1 MENLGRVAASRH
13 EDYAQER
20 RDTMLNATLR
30 VFAQSGFAEAKID
43 QIAAA
48 ADLSKASLH
57 LFDPSKSSLLHS
69 LLERY
74 AVLPELPKMMASLGD
89 TPPALGIPTLIAEI
103 WRLLRQRKE
112 LARLISR
119 EIQCSAESGAM
130 FADQIGPP
138 SCQPL
143 AAYLDRWMNRG
154 VLRRQ
159 NPLAAAQC
167 MIGMLWFFLLTE
179 ELISGRDVRTLSD
192 ETVVTSV
199 ARIFLDTPSKGRK
212 HSCQIPQPAAAGI
225 KDSNSHS

>member
-1 MENLGRVAASRH
+1 MENFGRVVASRYD
-13 EDYAQER
+13 EYAQER

-57 LFDPSKSSLLHS
+57 LFDPSKGSLLHS

-74 AVLPELPKMMASLGD
+74 AVLAELPEMMASLGD
-89 TPPALGIPTLIAEI
+89 TPPALGMPTLIAEI
-103 WRLLRQRKE
+103 WLLLRQRKE
-112 LARLISR
+112 LARVISR

-130 FADQIGPP
+130 LAEQLGP
-138 SCQPL
+138 SSYQPL
-143 AAYLDRWMNRG
+143 AGYLDHWMNRG
-154 VLRRQ
+154 ALRRQ
-159 NPLAAAQC
+159 NPLVAAQC

-179 ELISGRDVRTLSD
+179 ELMSGRDVRTLSD

-199 ARIFLDTPSKGRK
+199 ARIFLDAPAKGGKRSPS
-212 HSCQIPQPAAAGI
+212 HAAAGVGR
-225 KDSNSHS
+225 HQG

>member
-1 MENLGRVAASRH
+1 MENFGRVVVSRH

-57 LFDPSKSSLLHS
+57 LFDPSKGSLLHS

-89 TPPALGIPTLIAEI
+89 TPPALGMPTLIAEI

-112 LARLISR
+112 LAHVIGH
-119 EIQCSAESGAM
+119 EIQCSAESREV
-130 FADQIGPP
+130 FAEQLGP
-138 SCQPL
+138 SSYQPL
-143 AAYLDRWMNRG
+143 AGYLDRWINRG

-159 NPLAAAQC
+159 NPLVAAQC

-199 ARIFLDTPSKGRK
+199 ARIFLDGPAKTGKHCPSHAATGVGR
-212 HSCQIPQPAAAGI
+212 HQGS
-225 KDSNSHS
+225 

>member
-1 MENLGRVAASRH
+1 MENFERVVASRH

-57 LFDPSKSSLLHS
+57 LFDPSRGSLLHS

-74 AVLPELPKMMASLGD
+74 AVLPELPTMMASLGD

-112 LARLISR
+112 LARVVSR

-138 SCQPL
+138 SSQPL

-154 VLRRQ
+154 TLRRQ

-167 MIGMLWFFLLTE
+167 MVGMLWFFLLTE
-179 ELISGRDVRTLSD
+179 ELISGRDVPTLSD

-199 ARIFLDTPSKGRK
+199 ARIFLDAPTKCGKRSQS
-212 HSCQIPQPAAAGI
+212 HAAAGVGR
-225 KDSNSHS
+225 HQG

>member
-1 MENLGRVAASRH
+1 MENFARVVVSRH

-57 LFDPSKSSLLHS
+57 LFDPSKGSLLHS

-89 TPPALGIPTLIAEI
+89 TPPALGMPTLIAEI

-112 LARLISR
+112 LAHVIGR
-119 EIQCSAESGAM
+119 EIQCSAESREV
-130 FADQIGPP
+130 FAEQLGP
-138 SCQPL
+138 SSYQPL
-143 AAYLDRWMNRG
+143 AGYLDRWINRG

-159 NPLAAAQC
+159 NPLVAAQC

-199 ARIFLDTPSKGRK
+199 ARIFLDGPAKTGKHCPSHAATGVGR
-212 HSCQIPQPAAAGI
+212 HQGS
-225 KDSNSHS
+225 

>member
-1 MENLGRVAASRH
+1 MENFARVVVSRH

-57 LFDPSKSSLLHS
+57 LFDPSKGSLLHS

-89 TPPALGIPTLIAEI
+89 TPPALGMPTLIAEI

-112 LARLISR
+112 LARVISR
-119 EIQCSAESGAM
+119 GIQCSAESREV
-130 FADQIGPP
+130 FAEQLGP
-138 SCQPL
+138 SSYQPL
-143 AAYLDRWMNRG
+143 AGYLDRWMNRG
-154 VLRRQ
+154 ALRRQ
-159 NPLAAAQC
+159 NPLVAAQC

-199 ARIFLDTPSKGRK
+199 ARIFLDAPAKCGKRTPTHAAVGVGR
-212 HSCQIPQPAAAGI
+212 HQGS
-225 KDSNSHS
+225 

>member
-1 MENLGRVAASRH
+1 MENFGRATASRH

-57 LFDPSKSSLLHS
+57 LFDPSRGCLLHS

-74 AVLPELPKMMASLGD
+74 ALLPELPEMMAALGD

-103 WRLLRQRKE
+103 WRLLRERKE
-112 LARLISR
+112 LAHVISR
-119 EIQCSAESGAM
+119 EIQCSAESSEV
-130 FADQIGPP
+130 FAEQLGP
-138 SCQPL
+138 SSYQPL
-143 AAYLDRWMNRG
+143 AGYLDHWMNRG

-179 ELISGRDVRTLSD
+179 ELIEGKDLYPLSD

-199 ARIFLDTPSKGRK
+199 ARMFLDGPAKTGKHCPS
-212 HSCQIPQPAAAGI
+212 HAAAGV
-225 KDSNSHS
+225 DRHQGS

>member
-1 MENLGRVAASRH
+1 MENFGRVVAPRH
-13 EDYAQER
+13 EEYAQER

-57 LFDPSKSSLLHS
+57 LFDPSKGSLMHS

-74 AVLPELPKMMASLGD
+74 AVLPELPTMMASLND

-112 LARLISR
+112 LARVISR
-119 EIQCSAESGAM
+119 EIQCSAESSEV
-130 FADQIGPP
+130 FADQLGP
-138 SCQPL
+138 SSYQPL

-154 VLRRQ
+154 ALRRQ

-179 ELISGRDVRTLSD
+179 ELISGKDLRTLSD

-199 ARIFLDTPSKGRK
+199 ARIFLDAPAKGGKRSPS
-212 HSCQIPQPAAAGI
+212 HAASAGI
-225 KDSNSHS
+225 KDSNSHSR

>member
-1 MENLGRVAASRH
+1 MENFGRVVARRH
-13 EDYAQER
+13 EEYAQER

-57 LFDPSKSSLLHS
+57 LFDPSKGSLMHS

-89 TPPALGIPTLIAEI
+89 APPALGMPTLIAEV

-112 LARLISR
+112 LAHVISR

-130 FADQIGPP
+130 FAEQLGPSSYQAACRLSRPLDEPRSLETPESARGGAVHDRNAVVLSPHRGTDIGKRPP
-138 SCQPL
+138 CTVGRNRR
-143 AAYLDRWMNRG
+143 YLSGADFSRRSREDR
-154 VLRRQ
+154 
-159 NPLAAAQC
+159 
-167 MIGMLWFFLLTE
+167 
-179 ELISGRDVRTLSD
+179 
-192 ETVVTSV
+192 
-199 ARIFLDTPSKGRK
+199 
-212 HSCQIPQPAAAGI
+212 
-225 KDSNSHS
+225 

>member
-1 MENLGRVAASRH
+1 MENFGRVAACRH

-30 VFAQSGFAEAKID
+30 VFAQSGFAEAKIA

-48 ADLSKASLH
+48 ADLSRASLH
-57 LFDPSKSSLLHS
+57 LFDPTKDSMLHS

-74 AVLPELPKMMASLGD
+74 ALLPELPEMMASLGD
-89 TPPALGIPTLIAEI
+89 TPPALGMPTLIAEI

-112 LARLISR
+112 LAHVIRR
-119 EIQCSAESGAM
+119 EIECNAESSEM
-130 FADQIGPP
+130 FAEQLGP
-138 SCQPL
+138 SSYQPL
-143 AAYLDRWMNRG
+143 AGYLDHWMNRG

-159 NPLAAAQC
+159 NAFAAAQC

-179 ELISGRDVRTLSD
+179 ELIGGRDLHPLSD

-199 ARIFLDTPSKGRK
+199 ARMFLDGPARTGKRCPSRA
-212 HSCQIPQPAAAGI
+212 AAAG
-225 KDSNSHS
+225 NWHQG